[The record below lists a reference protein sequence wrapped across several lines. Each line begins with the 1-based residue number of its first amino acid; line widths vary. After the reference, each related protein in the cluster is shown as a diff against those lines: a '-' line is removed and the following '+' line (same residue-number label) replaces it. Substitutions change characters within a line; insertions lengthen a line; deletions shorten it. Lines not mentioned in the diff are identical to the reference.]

1 MASYPLFTDSTQVV
15 SELTKRRRIFDL
27 LRINIIGVND
37 VNILKVNCDF
47 ILLN

>member
-1 MASYPLFTDSTQVV
+1 MASYPLFTDSTHVV